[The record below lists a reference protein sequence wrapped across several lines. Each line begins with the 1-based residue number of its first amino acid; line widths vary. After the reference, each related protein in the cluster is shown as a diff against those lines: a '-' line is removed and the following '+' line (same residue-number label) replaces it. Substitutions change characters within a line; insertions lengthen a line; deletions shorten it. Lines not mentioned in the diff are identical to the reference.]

1 MGGPVTVSGRPVV
14 GAWPAAR
21 VVALMPGS
29 LPMGGVVPE
38 TPVHAFA
45 EPAPALGFAA
55 AAPQTP
61 TRHDID
67 LGGLLAFEVR
77 GLLAPEEADALVQ
90 ASERFGFR
98 EEAPGISTPP
108 GMRLNKAVH
117 WMADAELMH
126 VLAERMLPLLPER
139 VDGWRLVP
147 RLSARLNMYRYDDGD
162 VFQRHTDGDWPGYSL
177 SADRQAM
184 ETWSPSIRS
193 CLTMLL
199 YLNGPQDGVQGGH
212 TRLYGHGGLVRD
224 VVPAKGSALF
234 FRHGFGLDS
243 VVHAGLPVRGPVP
256 KYVARINVMYEATES
271 AGF

>member
-1 MGGPVTVSGRPVV
+1 MVALATSADGPIVHD
-14 GAWPAAR
+14 WPPSR

-29 LPMGGVVPE
+29 LPMGGMVPE
-38 TPVHAFA
+38 TPIHAFA
-45 EPAPALGFAA
+45 EPAAALHFAA
-55 AAPQTP
+55 STPQAP
-61 TRHDID
+61 TRHEID

-77 GLLAPEEADALVQ
+77 GLLAPAEADALVQ

-108 GMRLNKAVH
+108 GMRMNKAVH
-117 WMADAELMH
+117 WMADAELMQ
-126 VLAERMLPLLPER
+126 VLLQRLLPLLPAA

-177 SADRQAM
+177 SADRSAM
-184 ETWSPSIRS
+184 QPWSPSIRS

-212 TRLYGHGGLVRD
+212 TRLYGLGGRVHD
-224 VVPAKGSALF
+224 VMPVKGSALF

-243 VVHAGLPVRGPVP
+243 VVHAGLPVQGPVP
-256 KYVARINVMYEATES
+256 KYVARINVMYEAAEA
-271 AGF
+271 AGV